1 MAIGFGIRR
10 ALEILGV
17 SITGPPGLSHLE
29 IWSVAVGLFLIT
41 LAGLRRLASLCSEW
55 MAPEDRHWGL
65 VLAFFGTTL
74 FFYSAMFPFMTHC
87 LGFTVAVYFMSGLR
101 SLSRG
106 ESPNR
111 NLAMLGALA
120 GLLFLIRPQ
129 QALLPL
135 LSLPWLLSPL
145 RGKPAAWL
153 PGAVAGAAASLAAIV
168 ATLCYNK
175 VQFGIYTLNGY
186 AVANEGFDFLRP
198 DFHYVLLGSERGLLY
213 YTPLVLLAVP
223 GLLIIFRKDRTSWLL
238 PAALNALAQIY
249 LVAAWWCPSQGD
261 SFGLR
266 MWTESVPVAA
276 IGLAAFP
283 LRGRALRLGFAALAI
298 ACCLWTGYLVLR
310 YNAWIKGPPLAPD
323 PTCESGPPSSA
334 AAFRIPA

>member
-1 MAIGFGIRR
+1 
-10 ALEILGV
+10 
-17 SITGPPGLSHLE
+17 
-29 IWSVAVGLFLIT
+29 
-41 LAGLRRLASLCSEW
+41 AGLRQLASLCSDW
-55 MAPEDRHWGL
+55 MARDDGHWP
-65 VLAFFGTTL
+65 LALAVFGTTL

-87 LGFTVAVYFMSGLR
+87 LSFTVAAYFISGLR
-101 SLSRG
+101 SLARG

-111 NLAMLGALA
+111 HLASLCPLA

-145 RGKPAAWL
+145 RGKPATWF
-153 PGAVAGAAASLAAIV
+153 PGAAAGAAASLAAIA
-168 ATLCYNK
+168 ATLFYNK
-175 VQFGIYTLNGY
+175 AQFGIYTLNGY

-223 GLLIIFRKDRTSWLL
+223 GLVSIFRNDRTSWLL

-283 LRGRALRLGFAALAI
+283 LRARPMRLAFAALAI
-298 ACCLWTGYLVLR
+298 ACCLWSGYLLLR
-310 YNAWIKGPPLAPD
+310 YNGW
-323 PTCESGPPSSA
+323 
-334 AAFRIPA
+334 